1 MHTQLANQGELRRI
15 LDLTAAID
23 FLHFLIADGG
33 GGKKRTQS
41 RNRRLNN
48 ISGEKAGSTT
58 TKWSKNRAGC
68 APYFNAPKFGY
79 IYTRVC
85 MNIYIGHVI

>member
-33 GGKKRTQS
+33 GV
-41 RNRRLNN
+41 
-48 ISGEKAGSTT
+48 
-58 TKWSKNRAGC
+58 KNARRAG
-68 APYFNAPKFGY
+68 
-79 IYTRVC
+79 
-85 MNIYIGHVI
+85 IGV